1 MRPVVFVKYYE
12 KGSTIM
18 GADQISAALQA
29 AGADARSLPVAE
41 IGAVR
46 DAILVFIKTSKLPDL
61 WAARRRGNRLV
72 LDVQDT
78 VCFKRRIKNRRL
90 FDALIFKNR
99 RQHADFGDRRRVG
112 AVIWHQW
119 DPRYLRHRAGESELR
134 PAYLG
139 LERSLTIYGQIPGVA
154 CVNGDYFERALEFNC
169 HISIRESRRDWL
181 YKPGT
186 KIATAAGCGAGLITT
201 RDESA
206 LEMLGEDYPFYC
218 EPTLAGVL
226 EAVERTRA
234 ALGGPQWQ
242 AAREVLE
249 RLRERTSVERIA
261 QDYLELFGRLD

>member
-18 GADQISAALQA
+18 GADQIAAALQA
-29 AGADARSLPVAE
+29 GGADARSLPVTA
-41 IGAVR
+41 IGAIR

-90 FDALIFKNR
+90 FDGLIFKNR
-99 RQHADFGDRRRVG
+99 RQLADFGDRRRVG
-112 AVIWHQW
+112 AVIYHQW
-119 DPRYLRHRAGESELR
+119 DPRYVRHRAGESELR

-139 LERSLTIYGQIPGVA
+139 LERSLEIYGRIPGVA
-154 CVNGDYFERALEFNC
+154 FVNGNYFERALDFNC
-169 HISIRESRRDWL
+169 HVSMRETRRDWL

-206 LEMLGEDYPFYC
+206 LEMLGAEYPFYC
-218 EPTLAGVL
+218 EPTLAGVVAAL
-226 EAVERTRA
+226 ERVRA
-234 ALGGPQWQ
+234 ALGGSEWR
-242 AAREVLE
+242 AAREILE
-249 RLRERTSVERIA
+249 RLRERTRVERIA
-261 QDYLELFGRLD
+261 QDYLELFARLD